1 MADRRTA
8 RFRDEGSDAGAN
20 RTVPESEWFMSR
32 LLSLF
37 SSSLVITDGAWGTE
51 FQKRGLAIGEP
62 ADVWNLTRPADVEA
76 VARSYVE
83 AGSMVILTNTFR
95 GNPVALSAV
104 GQADQVVAINRRGAE
119 LSRQQAGGGVRVFA
133 SLGPT
138 GKVMATGEIDEQRVA
153 NGFRIQAEALAE
165 GGADVLLFETFSDV
179 EEARLAVRAAK
190 PTGLPI
196 IVSFAFDSGKNKD
209 RTMMGVTPETAAR
222 AMVEEGV
229 DAIGANC
236 GAGPESFAR
245 ICRRLKDASGL
256 PVWIK
261 PNAGMPTLEA
271 GQAVYTMTPDAFAD
285 YLPSL
290 FEAGASF
297 LGGCCGTSPEFVRA
311 LVRAAAS
318 CASS

>member
-1 MADRRTA
+1 
-8 RFRDEGSDAGAN
+8 
-20 RTVPESEWFMSR
+20 MSR

-37 SSSLVITDGAWGTE
+37 SSGLVITDGAWGTE
-51 FQKRGLAIGEP
+51 LQKRGLAIGEP

-83 AGSMVILTNTFR
+83 AGSRVILTNTFR
-95 GNPVALSAV
+95 GNPVALSAH
-104 GQADQVVAINRRGAE
+104 GQGDRAVAINRRGAE
-119 LSRQQAGGGVRVFA
+119 LSKQQSGAGIRVFA

-138 GKVMATGEIDEQRVA
+138 GKVMATGEIDEQSVTDA
-153 NGFRIQAEALAE
+153 FRIQAEALAE

-179 EEARLAVRAAK
+179 EEARLAVQAAK

-222 AMVEEGV
+222 VMVEEGV
-229 DAIGANC
+229 DAIAHNC
-236 GAGPESFAR
+236 GAGPESFAQ
-245 ICRRLKDASGL
+245 ICHRLKDASGL

-261 PNAGMPTLEA
+261 PNAGMPSLEA
-271 GQAVYTMTPDAFAD
+271 GQAVYTMTADTFASH
-285 YLPSL
+285 LPAL
-290 FEAGASF
+290 IAAGASF
-297 LGGCCGTSPEFVRA
+297 LGGCCGTSPELVGE

>member
-1 MADRRTA
+1 
-8 RFRDEGSDAGAN
+8 
-20 RTVPESEWFMSR
+20 MSR

-37 SSSLVITDGAWGTE
+37 SSGLVITDGAWGTE

-83 AGSMVILTNTFR
+83 AGSRVILTNTFR
-95 GNPVALSAV
+95 GNPVALSAH
-104 GQADQVVAINRRGAE
+104 GQGDRAVAINRRGAE
-119 LSRQQAGGGVRVFA
+119 LSKQQSGAGIRVFA

-138 GKVMATGEIDEQRVA
+138 GKVMATGEIDEQRVTDA
-153 NGFRIQAEALAE
+153 FRIQAEALAA

-179 EEARLAVRAAK
+179 EEARLAVQAAK

-196 IVSFAFDSGKNKD
+196 IVSFAFDSGRNKD

-236 GAGPESFAR
+236 GAGPESFAQ

-261 PNAGMPTLEA
+261 PNAGMPSLEA
-271 GQAVYTMTPDAFAD
+271 GQPVYTMTADTFASH
-285 YLPSL
+285 LPAL
-290 FEAGASF
+290 IEAGASF
-297 LGGCCGTSPEFVRA
+297 LGGCCGTSPEFVCA

-318 CASS
+318 CVSS

>member
-1 MADRRTA
+1 
-8 RFRDEGSDAGAN
+8 
-20 RTVPESEWFMSR
+20 MSR

-37 SSSLVITDGAWGTE
+37 SSGLVITDGAWGTE

-83 AGSMVILTNTFR
+83 AGSRVILTNTFR
-95 GNPVALSAV
+95 GNPVALSAH
-104 GQADQVVAINRRGAE
+104 GQGDRAVAINRRGAE
-119 LSRQQAGGGVRVFA
+119 LSRKAASADVRVFA

-138 GKVMATGEIDEQRVA
+138 GKVLATGEIDEQTVTDA
-153 NGFRIQAEALAE
+153 FKVQAEALAA

-209 RTMMGVTPETAAR
+209 RTMMGANPETAAR
-222 AMVEEGV
+222 AMAEEGA
-229 DAIGANC
+229 DAVGANC
-236 GAGPESFAR
+236 GAGPELFPGV
-245 ICRRLKDASGL
+245 CRRLKDASGL

-271 GQAVYTMTPDAFAD
+271 GQAVYTMTADAFASH
-285 YLPSL
+285 LPL
-290 FEAGASF
+290 LIEAGASF
-297 LGGCCGTSPEFVRA
+297 LGGCCGTSPEFIRA
-311 LVRAAAS
+311 LVRAAVS